1 MSIDGSSIFASNIAA
16 LRARSEALA
25 RVLSGVD
32 PAALEPVTARNG
44 EATARAGARWL
55 HSGYDPS
62 SEARRLADEAMA
74 GGAELVVLLGLGLG
88 YAARAVLASGGTV
101 AAIEVDPAWLA
112 ALFHLA
118 DMTSLLSDQRFSLV
132 LCPGGEGLASYL
144 GTADPRSIAV
154 IENKATLSGYADEA
168 ARLHAQL
175 DRFISKDAI
184 NEATL
189 QRFGRLWVRNIARNI
204 RLTAGLPGVSSL
216 AGVFADMPALV
227 LAAGP
232 SLDDV
237 LPILPDLAERM
248 LTVCVDTALRSVLR
262 AGVTPDF
269 VLVVDPQYWNARHLD
284 RCELRSS
291 VLVVESAVWPSV
303 LRLQSRQTIVC
314 SSIYPLGAYIEQRL
328 GPSKGALGAGG
339 SVATTAWDFARTL
352 GCQPLY
358 MAGLDLSFPGGK
370 THARAS
376 LFEQRSLAS
385 GSRLHP
391 AATDAYQAMHGGHP
405 YQAPSNDGGLV
416 ISDKR
421 LSLYSWWFS
430 SRLGNNHHAPT
441 WNLSAHGLAI
451 DGMPC
456 GSIDTLL
463 NLAPIRA
470 AIDARLKASLEAFA
484 ADDADRRAPGLEPIL
499 SQLVED
505 LERVAELAGE
515 AIAIAEAGSRDEA
528 SCDEASRSAILQRL
542 SSIDEAVLA
551 SRAREIVGFLFASAA
566 QATGGPSHSFAE
578 SLGHTARLYKAV
590 AESARWHADQILE
603 RSRSH

>member
-1 MSIDGSSIFASNIAA
+1 MSMDGSSIFASNITA
-16 LRARSEALA
+16 LSARSEALA
-25 RVLSGVD
+25 RVLACAD
-32 PAALEPVTARNG
+32 PAALEPGIARNG

-55 HSGYDPS
+55 HSVYDPS
-62 SEARRLADEAMA
+62 SEARRLADEALA

-88 YAARAVLASGGTV
+88 YAARAVLAAGGTV
-101 AAIEVDPAWLA
+101 AAIEVDPAWLS

-132 LCPGGEGLASYL
+132 LCPGGEGLVSYL
-144 GTADPRSIAV
+144 GMANPRSIAV
-154 IENKATLSGYADEA
+154 IENKTTLAGYVDEA
-168 ARLHAQL
+168 ACLHAQL

-204 RLTAGLPGVSSL
+204 HLTAGLPGVSSL

-237 LPILPDLAERM
+237 LPMLPDLAARM
-248 LTVCVDTALRSVLR
+248 LIVCVDTALRSVLR
-262 AGVTPDF
+262 ADVTPDF
-269 VLVVDPQYWNARHLD
+269 VVVVDPQYWNARHLD
-284 RCELRSS
+284 RCDIRSS
-291 VLVVESAVWPSV
+291 VLVVESAVWPSI
-303 LRLQSRQTIVC
+303 LRLQCRHTVVC

-328 GPSKGALGAGG
+328 GPAKGALGAGG

-352 GCQPLY
+352 GCKPLY

-391 AATDAYQAMHGGHP
+391 AATDAFQAMRGGKP
-405 YQAPSNDGGLV
+405 YQAPSNDGGMV

-430 SRLGNNHHAPT
+430 SKLRANPEVPT
-441 WNLSAHGLAI
+441 WNLSAHGLAV

-456 GSIDTLL
+456 ASIDTLL
-463 NLAPIRA
+463 DRVPIRA
-470 AIDARLKASLEAFA
+470 AIDARIDAFA
-484 ADDADRRAPGLEPIL
+484 TEDAGRTVPELEPIL
-499 SQLVED
+499 QQLVED
-505 LERVAELAGE
+505 LDRVAVLADE
-515 AIAIAEAGSRDEA
+515 AIAIAEAASGDGASRD
-528 SCDEASRSAILQRL
+528 AILKRL

-551 SRAREIVGFLFASAA
+551 SRARGIVGFLFASAA

-578 SLGHTARLYKAV
+578 SLGHTARLYRAV
-590 AESARWHADQILE
+590 AESARWHAGQIVE
-603 RSRSH
+603 HSRRE